1 MLLDLCLLKTTFSMQ
16 MQHHDGLEA
25 PMPYQLQMSLACIS
39 PLGAVDVVTV
49 TWKDGC
55 IDDGCIKANNP
66 NDDVIAGCICC
77 PC

>member
-1 MLLDLCLLKTTFSMQ
+1 
-16 MQHHDGLEA
+16 
-25 PMPYQLQMSLACIS
+25 MPYQLQMSLACIS